1 MPKKNV
7 YSLKNAGLPA
17 ITSLDNFAKEIR
29 LSSGKIRYLSAT
41 AEFHYKTYDI
51 PKTGGKFRTIAQ
63 PSRELKAIQSWILRH
78 ILDKLSSSTYSKGF
92 EVGSSILDNAQP
104 HIGYNYILTIDLE
117 DFFPNIIPSKIFGV
131 FSSLGYNREMCILF
145 TNLCVFKQGLP
156 QGAPTSPKLANL
168 VCARLDARIQGYA
181 GPKGIVYTRYADDIT
196 LSAHT
201 AQKIQKMKQFINTI
215 ISDEG
220 FKINH
225 SKTKVCGTKRQKK
238 ITGLI
243 VSEKSAG
250 IGREKLREI
259 RAKLHY
265 LFTGKNDNYSHV
277 NGLLSYTYSVDKKS
291 YNKLYF
297 YINNLKQKHPLSSA
311 LNELNPKITKPV

>member
-1 MPKKNV
+1 M
-7 YSLKNAGLPA
+7 A
-17 ITSLDNFAKEIR
+17 SLDDLANETR
-29 LSSGKIRYLSAT
+29 LSSKKIRYLSTT
-41 AEFHYKTYDI
+41 AKFHYKTYEI
-51 PKTGGKFRTIAQ
+51 PKTSGKFRTITQ
-63 PSRELKAIQSWILRH
+63 PSRELKAVQSWILRH
-78 ILDKLSSSTYSKGF
+78 ILDKLSSSTCSKGF
-92 EVGSSILDNAQP
+92 EIGSSILDNAQP
-104 HIGYNYILTIDLE
+104 HIGSNYVLTVDLE
-117 DFFPNIIPSKIFGV
+117 NFFPNVVPSKVFGV

-145 TNLCVFKQGLP
+145 TNLCVFHQGLP

-168 VCARLDARIQGYA
+168 VCAKLDARIQGYA

-196 LSAHT
+196 LSAQT

-215 ISDEG
+215 ISGEG

-238 ITGLI
+238 ITGLV
-243 VSEKSAG
+243 VSENSVG

-265 LFTGKNDNYSHV
+265 LFTGKNDDYSHV
-277 NGLLSYTYSVDKKS
+277 NGLLSHTYSVDKKS

-297 YINNLKQKHPLSSA
+297 YINNLKQKYPLSSA
-311 LNELNPKITKPV
+311 VNELNPKIIKSV